1 MEICLGFCGSRGTN
15 NGINTRTKR
24 IITET
29 EVTRDQHFKQEV
41 DVGL

>member
-1 MEICLGFCGSRGTN
+1 LDFCGSGGTN

-41 DVGL
+41 DVVL